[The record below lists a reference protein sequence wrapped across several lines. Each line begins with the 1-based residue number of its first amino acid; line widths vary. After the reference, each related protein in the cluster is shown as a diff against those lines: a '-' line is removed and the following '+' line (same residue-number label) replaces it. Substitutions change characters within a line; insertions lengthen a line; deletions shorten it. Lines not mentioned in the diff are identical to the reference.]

1 MSTASSEY
9 TDGSEVDNEEFYED
23 VSILMSTGQTSKTY
37 VHVHACIVLS
47 QIYMYIIQSSG
58 NLDAQP

>member
-1 MSTASSEY
+1 MLLCLSVVLCCLAFLSKH
-9 TDGSEVDNEEFYED
+9 
-23 VSILMSTGQTSKTY
+23 LMDDLKG
-37 VHVHACIVLS
+37 HVHACIVHS